1 MVKLTIIGRIRD
13 GMPLAKGQR
22 YVNEDYNNIP
32 YYKHQAEF
40 ILKEFSRG
48 SLTSINP
55 KMTIRLDHQHSF
67 NCLVACGV
75 CFITLCDSSYPR
87 TLAFHYLDDLK
98 QELEKF
104 QSDQIVEKVT
114 RPYSFIKFDSV
125 INSIRKQYI
134 DTRTQANLRK
144 LNANRG
150 QQMDVMVET
159 MSAIVENR
167 KQLDYMER
175 VVMAPQVVSAIWGSK
190 RLEVRLFR
198 VADYSI
204 EMDANW
210 NCNKCGDHSSSVGL
224 LDNGRLCC
232 P

>member
-13 GMPLAKGQR
+13 GMPLAQGLR

-32 YYKHQAEF
+32 LYKQQAEF
-40 ILKEFSRG
+40 ILKEISRG
-48 SLTSINP
+48 SLEFNHP

-75 CFITLCDSSYPR
+75 CFITLCDSTYPR
-87 TLAFHYLDDLK
+87 TLAFHYLDDLR

-104 QSDQIVEKVT
+104 QSDDQLVEKVT
-114 RPYSFIKFDSV
+114 RPYSFVKFDSV
-125 INSIRKQYI
+125 ISNIRKQYV

-150 QQMDVMVET
+150 QELDIKIET
-159 MSAIVENR
+159 MCSIIENR

-175 VVMAPQVVSAIWGSK
+175 VVMAPQIVSPIWGSR
-190 RLEVRLFR
+190 RLEIIALKWTPIGISISVVVTLLLWASLIM
-198 VADYSI
+198 ADY
-204 EMDANW
+204 
-210 NCNKCGDHSSSVGL
+210 VV
-224 LDNGRLCC
+224 LCS
-232 P
+232 